1 MKKLPP
7 RFYQRQDVVQIAKE
21 LIGKVVVT
29 HINGVT
35 TSGRIVETEAYMAHV
50 DKASHSYNGKRT
62 NRNEHMYSHAGTVY
76 VYICYGMHTML
87 NVVTNDKDIPD
98 AILIR
103 ALEPIE
109 GIEEMLKRT
118 GKKVLDNT
126 LTRGPGNLA
135 KALGL
140 TKAQSGLQFGHAE
153 IDICDDGFKVKEA
166 ETGISKRIGRDSA
179 GDDALLPYRFYLKG
193 NKFVS
198 GRPIK

>member
-1 MKKLPP
+1 MKKLSP

-35 TSGRIVETEAYMAHV
+35 TSGRIAETEAYMAHV
-50 DKASHSYNGKRT
+50 DRASHSYNGKRT
-62 NRNEHMYSHAGTVY
+62 SRNEPMYSHAGTVY
-76 VYICYGMHTML
+76 VYICYGMHNML
-87 NVVTNDKDIPD
+87 NVVTNDKDVPD
-98 AILIR
+98 AVLIR

-118 GKKVLDNT
+118 GKKVLDHT
-126 LTRGPGNLA
+126 LTKGPGNLA

-153 IDICDDGFKVKEA
+153 IDIYDDGYKIKE
-166 ETGISKRIGRDSA
+166 EEIGVSKRIGIDSA
-179 GDDALLPYRFYLKG
+179 GDDALLPYRFYIRG

-198 GRPIK
+198 GRPVK